1 MGGYTMNKSI
11 KAINK
16 KNISNSRTQYLNHI
30 RLYKISI
37 TVLRF
42 LILMAFIA
50 AWEISTRTGILNP
63 IYIQLTIKK
72 YAQLLLLW
80 LKITAYSFIYGRHFL
95 KHFYFLPYYNCRNG
109 SSNSSLA
116 VERLIRLP

>member
-1 MGGYTMNKSI
+1 MNKSI

-63 IYIQLTIKK
+63 FIFSSPSRICTTFIAMAKDNSIFIHIWTTLFETF
-72 YAQLLLLW
+72 L
-80 LKITAYSFIYGRHFL
+80 SFFL
-95 KHFYFLPYYNCRNG
+95 NYNCRNG

>member
-1 MGGYTMNKSI
+1 MNKSI

-16 KNISNSRTQYLNHI
+16 KDISNSRTQYLNHI

-42 LILMAFIA
+42 LILVALIA

-63 IYIQLTIKK
+63 
-72 YAQLLLLW
+72 
-80 LKITAYSFIYGRHFL
+80 FIFSSPSRICTTFIAMA
-95 KHFYFLPYYNCRNG
+95 KDNSIFIFLPYYNCRNG

>member
-1 MGGYTMNKSI
+1 MNKSI

-42 LILMAFIA
+42 LTV
-50 AWEISTRTGILNP
+50 SYTH
-63 IYIQLTIKK
+63 LT
-72 YAQLLLLW
+72 
-80 LKITAYSFIYGRHFL
+80 
-95 KHFYFLPYYNCRNG
+95 LPTT
-109 SSNSSLA
+109 
-116 VERLIRLP
+116 